1 MLSKGAP
8 GVCARSVAHIRNAV
22 FAMEQACRNNLP
34 AKFFAWLVVNTSMVS
49 FAFRGRSP
57 AGGSRSIPQL
67 MNYVRLNPMR
77 RISSLVIVVAVLVA
91 AALEADAAPLNKCVV
106 NGTVTYQQGL
116 CPATQPRKDPTL
128 EELNAA
134 EKKKR
139 AAAASAAT
147 GAQPQAAPQRAAP
160 SGRFSCDG
168 RQYCSQMRS
177 CDEARYFLANCPD
190 PRLDGDGNGI
200 PCEKQWCGR

>member
-1 MLSKGAP
+1 M
-8 GVCARSVAHIRNAV
+8 RSISSQFFV
-22 FAMEQACRNNLP
+22 F
-34 AKFFAWLVVNTSMVS
+34 VS
-49 FAFRGRSP
+49 FAIAMFG
-57 AGGSRSIPQL
+57 A
-67 MNYVRLNPMR
+67 
-77 RISSLVIVVAVLVA
+77 
-91 AALEADAAPLNKCVV
+91 EAAPLNKCIV
-106 NGTVTYQQGL
+106 NGTVTYQQGP
-116 CPATQPRKDPTL
+116 CPSTQPRKEPTL

-147 GAQPQAAPQRAAP
+147 GARTQTTPAATAP

-190 PRLDGDGNGI
+190 PKMDGDGNGI
-200 PCEKQWCGR
+200 PCEKQWCFR